1 MEYDFSARSSHLK
14 QSDIRA
20 VTKRIEAIGGINLGQ
35 GLCPLP
41 TDQRVRE
48 FASRAIQDG
57 YNIYSPMQGLP
68 EARKAISEK
77 LKRDNGVEANPDS
90 EVLITV
96 GASGALACA
105 MDVLLDPGDELIL
118 FEPFYGYHRNI
129 ALLRGISIQTV
140 PTHAPSWEIDFD
152 RLEQT
157 ITPKTRAILVCT
169 PSNPSGKIYSRA
181 ELERIG
187 EICKKHNLLA
197 ITDEVY
203 EYIVFDDAQHISLA
217 SLPGMFER
225 TISIGAATKTFYVT
239 GWRIGWASG
248 PADIIAKMANASDL
262 NYICPPSPFQKAI
275 ADSFSLGELFFD
287 NLKATFHHKRDA
299 LVAALRKAGIEP
311 SVPDGAYYIMGD
323 YSQHGWKTDEEAR
336 DALINGIGV
345 GSVTGSSFYASD
357 EPSGLLRFCF
367 ALEDEDLT
375 EACNRLGQLS
385 S

>member
-1 MEYDFSARSSHLK
+1 MCHGRAPRS
-14 QSDIRA
+14 
-20 VTKRIEAIGGINLGQ
+20 
-35 GLCPLP
+35 
-41 TDQRVRE
+41 
-48 FASRAIQDG
+48 
-57 YNIYSPMQGLP
+57 
-68 EARKAISEK
+68 
-77 LKRDNGVEANPDS
+77 
-90 EVLITV
+90 
-96 GASGALACA
+96 
-105 MDVLLDPGDELIL
+105 GDELIL

-181 ELERIG
+181 ELDESG
-187 EICKKHNLLA
+187 KSCKKHNLLA

-225 TISIGAATKTFYVT
+225 TISIGAATKTFLRNRLEDWVGFRT
-239 GWRIGWASG
+239 
-248 PADIIAKMANASDL
+248 ADIIAKMANASDL
-262 NYICPPSPFQKAI
+262 NYICPPLRSKRRLPTRFP
-275 ADSFSLGELFFD
+275 LGELFFD

>member
-1 MEYDFSARSSHLK
+1 MQYDFSTRSSHLK

-41 TDQRVRE
+41 TDQRVRD
-48 FASRAIQDG
+48 FASKAIEDG
-57 YNIYSPMQGLP
+57 FNIYSPMQGLI
-68 EARKAISEK
+68 EARAAISEK
-77 LKRDNGVEANPDS
+77 LRRDNKVEADPNS

-105 MDVLLDPGDELIL
+105 MDVLLNPGDELIL

-129 ALLRGISIQTV
+129 ALLRGITIKTV
-140 PTHAPSWEIDFD
+140 PTRSPDWEIDFD
-152 RLEQT
+152 RLEET
-157 ITPKTRAILVCT
+157 ITSKTRAILVCT
-169 PSNPSGKIYSRA
+169 PSNPSGKIYSRE

-187 EICKKHNLLA
+187 AICKKHNLLA

-203 EYIVFDDAQHISLA
+203 EYIVFDDAQHTSLA

-262 NYICPPSPFQKAI
+262 NYICPPSPFQKAV
-275 ADSFSLGELFFD
+275 ADSFSLGDGFFD
-287 NLKATFHHKRDA
+287 NLKRTFHHKRDA
-299 LVAALRKAGIEP
+299 LVNALRRAGIEP

-323 YSQHGWKTDEEAR
+323 YRSHGWKTDEEAR
-336 DALINGIGV
+336 DALIDGIGV

-357 EPSGLLRFCF
+357 SPSGLLRFCF
-367 ALEDEDLT
+367 ALEDDALT
-375 EACNRLGQLS
+375 EACSRLEKLTS
-385 S
+385 